1 MSRAVALSSAML
13 LLAACGGGGGGSS
26 GSSPTPVDT
35 PTPTAEN
42 GSPAGPPPSDG
53 PPPPPP
59 PPSAPSAVSINASE
73 DAGRGTV
80 KHAEFGAWLESHGAV
95 LLAGGTRDALT
106 AAGFTTADTTPLDQ
120 MPSSGTASYRGDAV
134 ARETANGSVLGDLVG
149 SFSATADFSAGT
161 VAGAVELADAAS
173 GAAWGKVAMD
183 SLEITGNSFTG
194 AAGSSH
200 GHTGHAGGDFMG
212 ADAADIGGG
221 FELHGATTVMG
232 VFSATSR

>member
-1 MSRAVALSSAML
+1 ML

-35 PTPTAEN
+35 PAPTAEN
-42 GSPAGPPPSDG
+42 GASAGPPPSDG
-53 PPPPPP
+53 PPPPPPP

-73 DAGRGTV
+73 DAGRGTI
-80 KHAEFGAWLESHGAV
+80 KHAEFGAWLESHGAE
-95 LLAGGTRDALT
+95 LLVGGTRDALT
-106 AAGFTTADTTPLDQ
+106 AAGFTTADATPVDQ
-120 MPSSGTASYRGDAV
+120 MPSSGTASYRGDAL

-161 VAGAVELADAAS
+161 VAGAAELADAAS
-173 GAAWGKVAMD
+173 GAAWGEVTMD

-194 AAGSSH
+194 AAGSSR
-200 GHTGHAGGDFMG
+200 GHAGLAGGGFMG

-232 VFSATSR
+232 VFSATSRQ